1 MLVSLSAVN
10 REDDFAVRGVELVDV
25 TEEAVV
31 VEEDFEEGAELTAI
45 VAVQAE
51 DDVAVRRRSCG
62 PKCSSLNPSRFA
74 ASQTLLKNWLKI
86 APDMGRPGS

>member
-25 TEEAVV
+25 TEEAFV

-45 VAVQAE
+45 VAVQPESNVSGAE
-51 DDVAVRRRSCG
+51 RLELAAGRSVEV
-62 PKCSSLNPSRFA
+62 SEVL
-74 ASQTLLKNWLKI
+74 
-86 APDMGRPGS
+86 